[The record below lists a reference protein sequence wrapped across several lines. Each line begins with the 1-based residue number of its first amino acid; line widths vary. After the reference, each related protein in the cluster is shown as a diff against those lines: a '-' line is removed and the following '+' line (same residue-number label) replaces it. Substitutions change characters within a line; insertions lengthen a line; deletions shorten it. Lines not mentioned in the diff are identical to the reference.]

1 MKPLN
6 PIAETIVRL
15 REDNRFYAE
24 QIQKNADLIEQL
36 ETLAEWGELEE
47 EIQEELPELN
57 S

>member
-15 REDNRFYAE
+15 REDNHFYAE